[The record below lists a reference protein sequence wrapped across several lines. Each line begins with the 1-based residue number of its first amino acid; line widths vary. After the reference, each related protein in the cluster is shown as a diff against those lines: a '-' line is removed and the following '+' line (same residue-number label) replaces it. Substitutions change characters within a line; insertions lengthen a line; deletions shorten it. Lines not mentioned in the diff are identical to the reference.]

1 MTFETILYA
10 IEDRVATITLN
21 RPERYNAMTTIMRE
35 ELLRAIND
43 IEQDDAVRTVVIT
56 GAGKGFCS
64 GGDLHEKRDA
74 ASAGTALP
82 LEDRLM
88 PIRNKI
94 VLGIRN
100 SAKPYIAA
108 INGVAA
114 GGGLGIALAC
124 DIRIA
129 SENAR
134 LGLTFLKRGMHPDW
148 GGTYFL
154 PRLVGTAK
162 ALELIWSGDMIDAP
176 EAAALG
182 IVSKLTSADALLPTV
197 QEMAARFA
205 KGPPVAAR
213 LAKQAVYRNMDVD
226 LGDALDFETYAQ
238 NICASTDDIREGVQ
252 AFLEKREPNFKGR

>member
-10 IEDRVATITLN
+10 IDDRVATITLN
-21 RPERYNAMTTIMRE
+21 RPDRYNAMTDLMRE
-35 ELLRAIND
+35 ELLRAINAT
-43 IEQDDAVRTVVIT
+43 EQNDAVRAVVIT

-64 GGDLHEKRDA
+64 GGDLQEKRDA
-74 ASAGTALP
+74 ASAGEALP
-82 LEDRLM
+82 LEDKLM

-124 DIRIA
+124 DIRMA

-134 LGLTFLKRGMHPDW
+134 VGLTFLRRGMHPDW

-162 ALELIWSGDMIDAP
+162 ALELIWSGDMIDAE
-176 EAAALG
+176 EAGTLG
-182 IVSKLTSADALLPTV
+182 IVSQVTSAEDLMRATL
-197 QEMAARFA
+197 EMAAAFA
-205 KGPPVAAR
+205 NGPPVAIR
-213 LAKQAVYRNMDVD
+213 LAKRAVYRNLDAE
-226 LGDALDFETYAQ
+226 LSDALDFETHAQ
-238 NICASTDDIREGVQ
+238 NICASTEDIREGVQ
-252 AFLEKREPNFKGR
+252 AFLEKREPKFTGR